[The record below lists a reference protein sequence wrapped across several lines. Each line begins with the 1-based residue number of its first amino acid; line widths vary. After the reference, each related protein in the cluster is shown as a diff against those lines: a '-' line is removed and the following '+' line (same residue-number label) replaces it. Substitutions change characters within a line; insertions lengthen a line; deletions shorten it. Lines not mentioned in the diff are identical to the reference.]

1 MSLRDRLRPP
11 RSVRRSARSLDPSKV
26 LTGEVST
33 GEYFGVD
40 LNPGDFK
47 SVTDNADEKAKEY
60 SNSERENKNYCD
72 CVVAVAAGCAV
83 AGAALGGP
91 VGAGLGALGGFP
103 AARIACGRIY
113 TSGPCE

>member
-1 MSLRDRLRPP
+1 M
-11 RSVRRSARSLDPSKV
+11 SLDPSKV

-33 GEYFGVD
+33 GEYFAVD

-60 SNSERENKNYCD
+60 SNSNSERENKNYCD
-72 CVVAVAAGCAV
+72 CVVAVAARCAA
-83 AGAALGGP
+83 AGAALRGP

-113 TSGPCE
+113 ASGPCE

>member
-11 RSVRRSARSLDPSKV
+11 RSVRRAARSLDPSKV

-60 SNSERENKNYCD
+60 SNSERENKNYSNC
-72 CVVAVAAGCAV
+72 VAVVSVECANDSSIFDGTGIEGIMADGGIAV
-83 AGAALGGP
+83 AK
-91 VGAGLGALGGFP
+91 
-103 AARIACGRIY
+103 IACGRIY
-113 TSGPCE
+113 KSEPSG

>member
-11 RSVRRSARSLDPSKV
+11 RSVRRAARSLDPSKV

-33 GEYFGVD
+33 GEQFGVD

-47 SVTDNADEKAKEY
+47 SVTDNTDEKAKEY

-72 CVVAVAAGCAV
+72 CVVAV